1 MFFYGLRLKL
11 PAFGRNVSREQMPPQ
26 PKTRY
31 PLRPDCC
38 LFAAHTS
45 RGYSFEL
52 LPSPMTT
59 LNTAFAGLSAGGE
72 TAQQR
77 QMKGYP
83 VSRDE
88 ILEER

>member
-1 MFFYGLRLKL
+1 
-11 PAFGRNVSREQMPPQ
+11 
-26 PKTRY
+26 
-31 PLRPDCC
+31 
-38 LFAAHTS
+38 
-45 RGYSFEL
+45 
-52 LPSPMTT
+52 MTT
-59 LNTAFAGLSAGGE
+59 LNTAFAGLSTGGE